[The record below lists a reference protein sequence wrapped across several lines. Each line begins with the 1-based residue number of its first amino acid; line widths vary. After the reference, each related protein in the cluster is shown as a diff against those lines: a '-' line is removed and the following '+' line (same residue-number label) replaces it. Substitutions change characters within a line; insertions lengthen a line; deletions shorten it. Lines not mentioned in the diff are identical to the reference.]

1 MRWWWPPALAPLE
14 APHKFGSSDRWGQ
27 GGGGLPRH
35 AHGLPL
41 SLSKIMWLGMDAR
54 RWRAQDPVEAPAR
67 WWPAGGGPCLRFF
80 FFLSVCR
87 ACHSEAHNKDITV
100 CRASSDQAH
109 SKRGHLAVLR
119 HLGLLPFVCHAPY
132 A

>member
-1 MRWWWPPALAPLE
+1 MVVAAGAGSVGGSAQIRKLRQVGSRRRRPSSACARPPSLPLQDHVARDGRE
-14 APHKFGSSDRWGQ
+14 AVAGTRS
-27 GGGGLPRH
+27 GGGSG
-35 AHGLPL
+35 AVV
-41 SLSKIMWLGMDAR
+41 AR
-54 RWRAQDPVEAPAR
+54 RWRAMPA
-67 WWPAGGGPCLRFF
+67 FF
-80 FFLSVCR
+80 LFLSVCR